1 MKNDCLQNQMVNP
14 TSWRASLVFSLAAA
28 ALIACGGGQSTG
40 QVNYDV
46 TAKKN
51 YAKGLQELEEK
62 DWIAAAKYFSFVKA
76 RFPYSRYAVLAEL
89 RMSDAEFGA
98 GHYLQAIDGYKLFIK
113 FHPTHD
119 KVVDGYAAW
128 RIGESY
134 LKMLPSDWFILPP
147 SYEKDQTATADAHRE
162 LQKFLKK
169 YPKSPYAKKAGEAL
183 VLVNSRLAKHEL
195 YVAKFYW
202 KKDKPMGAVLRL
214 RRLLELHSGTKYDP
228 EALWLL
234 GRAYEKVKMPGRA
247 RQTYDRLITQY
258 PKSDNANE
266 ARQARDRLPAG

>member
-1 MKNDCLQNQMVNP
+1 MITDCHQNQMFNRV
-14 TSWRASLVFSLAAA
+14 SLVAFLGLATV
-28 ALIACGGGQSTG
+28 LTACGGARATG
-40 QVNYDV
+40 QVSYDV

-51 YAKGLQELEEK
+51 YTKGLEELETK
-62 DWIAAAKYFSFVKA
+62 DWVAAAKYFSFIKA

-147 SYEKDQTATADAHRE
+147 SHEKDQSATADAHRE
-162 LQKFLKK
+162 LKKFLKK
-169 YPKSPYAKKAGEAL
+169 FPRSPYQKKAREAL
-183 VLVNSRLAKHEL
+183 IKVNTRLARHEL
-195 YVAKFYW
+195 YVARFYW
-202 KKDKPMGAVLRL
+202 KKGKPMGTVLRL

-228 EALWLL
+228 DALWLL

-247 RQTYDRLITQY
+247 RQTYEQLITKH
-258 PKSDNANE
+258 PKSEKAGS
-266 ARQARDRLPAG
+266 ARAARDRLPAG